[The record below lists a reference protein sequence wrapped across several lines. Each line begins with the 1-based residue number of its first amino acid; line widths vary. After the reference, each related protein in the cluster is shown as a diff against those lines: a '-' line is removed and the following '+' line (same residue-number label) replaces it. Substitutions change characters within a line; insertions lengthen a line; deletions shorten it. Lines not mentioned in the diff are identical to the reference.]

1 MYRDTL
7 LKIRHHLMA
16 KMLKTAFTDISRDW
30 SLLMDLDIRTEITDM
45 Q

>member
-1 MYRDTL
+1 MCRDPSF
-7 LKIRHHLMA
+7 KIRHRLMA

-30 SLLMDLDIRTEITDM
+30 SLLMDLDIRAGITDM